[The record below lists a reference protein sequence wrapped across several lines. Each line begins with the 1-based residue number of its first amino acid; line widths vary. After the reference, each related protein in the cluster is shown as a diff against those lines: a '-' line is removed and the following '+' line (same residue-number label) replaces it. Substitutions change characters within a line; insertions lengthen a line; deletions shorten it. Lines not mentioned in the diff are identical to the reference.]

1 MTGQYPWVYPKSTIR
16 PFVFVIETG
25 ADDRD
30 AAVPT
35 RVPKGKVLLTVAIDP
50 DLREAAKLAAQKEEV
65 TLTVFVTRALRE
77 RVGSHGDSRSA
88 RGTRRR

>member
-1 MTGQYPWVYPKSTIR
+1 M
-16 PFVFVIETG
+16 
-25 ADDRD
+25 
-30 AAVPT
+30 PT

-77 RVGSHGDSRSA
+77 RLGPQGESRA
-88 RGTRRR
+88 TRSTWRR